1 MYLSTA
7 GCPTDPEKKGD
18 YTLIGDGGDQ
28 LLGLYDKPLPCFG
41 CGIGWFSFLLGFIF
55 PLMWYYATIL
65 YFRNYYRKD
74 PRERI
79 GLATCAIA
87 MYCCVVLIVAALWIC
102 GIGSSNML
110 WCHYWKLYHYLY
122 GLLACLTVGGAVIK
136 GGGNGQ
142 DVLGGNVKEY
152 ELQGFSSW
160 LKNNMVGGSHWEDIK
175 SCMIRHDACGKIGAF
190 RSIMDFVTLKRSK
203 LTSIETGCCKPPA
216 QCGFTYE
223 SATTWIVPVKGL
235 TSPDPDCKVW
245 NNAFNNLCYNCGS
258 CKAGYLALFMKG
270 WRRITIV
277 NVVLLVVLF
286 VIFIIACC
294 ALRD

>member
-1 MYLSTA
+1 MAVSTVLLGCLNTITLCISLPILLAGYFVKITANSPCDPIMYKPLLALGTCLLIIS
-7 GCPTDPEKKGD
+7 
-18 YTLIGDGGDQ
+18 LIG
-28 LLGLYDKPLPCFG
+28 LLGSCCRITL
-41 CGIGWFSFLLGFIF
+41 FLWLH
-55 PLMWYYATIL
+55 L
-65 YFRNYYRKD
+65 
-74 PRERI
+74 
-79 GLATCAIA
+79 IA
-87 MYCCVVLIVAALWIC
+87 LFVVII
-102 GIGSSNML
+102 
-110 WCHYWKLYHYLY
+110 

-286 VIFIIACC
+286 VVFIIACC